1 MKATLLLNLKQL
13 LIFIGLILLSLF
25 LSGFA
30 KNSWLSFLPLGCI
43 LVVLSNWLMFR
54 WEGLSL
60 AYLGINKKQ
69 QALAKILVG
78 FVLGLCFV
86 FLGLCLQSIFKGGSL
101 RLNPALD
108 VKALFKALMLVLPTV
123 VVQQFY
129 IMGYGFYK
137 TKQIGGHTF
146 SILLTAIVFTCMH
159 DVWGN
164 PWNVPFHLINYFFAV
179 FIYATALQRSGSILL
194 PIGLHWANNF
204 ATSYLITENETKTSL
219 VFLADKPNFIIENY
233 SQYFGFLALGL
244 IAPSILVMVIRM
256 IYKNK
261 DQSSVSL

>member
-1 MKATLLLNLKQL
+1 MKATLLLKLKQL
-13 LIFIGLILLSLF
+13 LLFIGLIALSLF
-25 LSGFA
+25 LSGVT

-60 AYLGINKKQ
+60 AYLGIDKTQ
-69 QALAKILVG
+69 QPLTKILLG

-86 FLGLCLQSIFKGGSL
+86 LLGLFLQSIFKGGSL
-101 RLNPALD
+101 RLNPAPD
-108 VKALFKALMLVLPTV
+108 VKTLFRVLMVVLPTV

-137 TKQIGGHTF
+137 AKQIGGHTF
-146 SILLTAIVFTCMH
+146 AILLTATAFTCMH

-164 PWNVPFHLINYFFAV
+164 LWNIPFHLINYFFAI

-204 ATSYLITENETKTSL
+204 ATSYFITENEMKTSL

-233 SQYFGFLALGL
+233 SQYFGLLALGL
-244 IAPSILVMVIRM
+244 IAPSILVVVIRM
-256 IYKNK
+256 IYRYRG
-261 DQSSVSL
+261 